1 MLKTKNLFNRCF
13 LLATFLVLY
22 PALSLPLN
30 AANQNRQIRVG
41 WFESIFNHKD
51 DYGRRSGYSYDY
63 QIRIAANTGWDY
75 DYVEGAWDELY
86 EKLLRGE
93 IDLLSRVSKTE
104 KTIDKLLIS
113 DLPIGMENLYV
124 IALASDTSIVSG
136 NFSTLDGKSIGVPRE
151 SVQLYELQDWKKNN
165 KVNCTICEFNIAED
179 NLTSLLD
186 SGKVDAV
193 ATFPSFCNVD
203 RNKYQPVAHI
213 RTVGMYFAVNRNK
226 PELKAELDRAMSK
239 IVSHNV
245 YFNKSLHEK
254 YLKSDELFNTLPRSE
269 ADWLKQH
276 GTIRIGYRDNYL
288 PYCGTDPKTEKTTG
302 LIKDFIDLIEK
313 EYAYLNL
320 NIDAVPYPTINEAIA
335 AVQDGKVDAAFP
347 SGITNYDAEQRNL
360 RIIDD
365 FVYSSE
371 MAVMRKDDNFHAENP
386 MRAAINAENPNYI
399 SLIQEHYPN
408 WSFVHFQTTDAC
420 LQGVAE
426 GKADL
431 LLISNYRLGVL
442 DYKINELN
450 LKAVATGTDIELTF
464 AVSKRNPKLYSILNH
479 MTHSCSKSQIN
490 ASLARYSDVHNH
502 VTLQDFLKDHI
513 KSSMAVILLV
523 FAIISFLWYKSHRE
537 HRRAQLAN
545 QAKTRFLFSMS
556 HDIRTPMNA
565 IIGYTKLIQENIGNT
580 AKTADYLQKISSASR
595 FLLGLINNVLELA
608 RIESGK
614 VELKNVPIL
623 AEDILLDLQ
632 NLYSELFEKK
642 GIKMT
647 MTSEL
652 KTKAIYCDP
661 LKINEIYLN
670 LLSNALKYTNS
681 GGEVK
686 LLIKEEQSEREG
698 FVRFIATISDTG
710 IGMSK
715 DYLPTIFD
723 DFTRESTPTENS
735 VKGTG
740 LGMAIVKKLVDLM
753 GGTITVDSELGK
765 GTTFVLT
772 IEHKIADET
781 QLVKKE
787 PEHKDEDNSLE
798 GRRILLAEDNDLN
811 AEIAIEILSAIGLV
825 VERAE
830 NGAVCV
836 KMLSE
841 APEGYYQLVLMDI
854 QMPEMNGYEA
864 TRAIRGLKD
873 KVKSKI
879 PIIALTANA
888 FEEDKKNAIKAG
900 MNGHLAKPIEI
911 DQLIETMKKNLK

>member
-1 MLKTKNLFNRCF
+1 
-13 LLATFLVLY
+13 
-22 PALSLPLN
+22 
-30 AANQNRQIRVG
+30 
-41 WFESIFNHKD
+41 
-51 DYGRRSGYSYDY
+51 
-63 QIRIAANTGWDY
+63 
-75 DYVEGAWDELY
+75 
-86 EKLLRGE
+86 
-93 IDLLSRVSKTE
+93 
-104 KTIDKLLIS
+104 
-113 DLPIGMENLYV
+113 
-124 IALASDTSIVSG
+124 
-136 NFSTLDGKSIGVPRE
+136 
-151 SVQLYELQDWKKNN
+151 
-165 KVNCTICEFNIAED
+165 
-179 NLTSLLD
+179 
-186 SGKVDAV
+186 
-193 ATFPSFCNVD
+193 
-203 RNKYQPVAHI
+203 
-213 RTVGMYFAVNRNK
+213 
-226 PELKAELDRAMSK
+226 
-239 IVSHNV
+239 
-245 YFNKSLHEK
+245 
-254 YLKSDELFNTLPRSE
+254 
-269 ADWLKQH
+269 
-276 GTIRIGYRDNYL
+276 
-288 PYCGTDPKTEKTTG
+288 
-302 LIKDFIDLIEK
+302 
-313 EYAYLNL
+313 
-320 NIDAVPYPTINEAIA
+320 
-335 AVQDGKVDAAFP
+335 
-347 SGITNYDAEQRNL
+347 
-360 RIIDD
+360 
-365 FVYSSE
+365 
-371 MAVMRKDDNFHAENP
+371 
-386 MRAAINAENPNYI
+386 
-399 SLIQEHYPN
+399 
-408 WSFVHFQTTDAC
+408 
-420 LQGVAE
+420 
-426 GKADL
+426 
-431 LLISNYRLGVL
+431 
-442 DYKINELN
+442 
-450 LKAVATGTDIELTF
+450 
-464 AVSKRNPKLYSILNH
+464 

-490 ASLARYSDVHNH
+490 ASLARYSDVRNH
-502 VTLQDFLKDHI
+502 VTLQDFLKYHI

-523 FAIISFLWYKSHRE
+523 FAVIMFLWYKSYRE

-715 DYLPTIFD
+715 EYLPTIFD

-753 GGTITVDSELGK
+753 SGTITVDSELGK

-873 KVKSKI
+873 KMKSKI